1 LFDIKGHVKNTFIM
15 KTATAQDLLFRLPMV
30 LGWLESGEEVMVK
43 PKASDRPTQESTAP
57 AADLS
62 QSAALAVGTPR
73 VNQSVVFKRPRFA
86 ALDMAQEELQDFYA
100 DMRGSY

>member
-1 LFDIKGHVKNTFIM
+1 MFDIEGHLKNTSVM
-15 KTATAQDLLFRLPMV
+15 KTATAQDLVSRLPMV
-30 LGWLESGEEVMVK
+30 LAWLESGEEVVVK
-43 PKASDRPTQESTAP
+43 PKASNRPKQESTDP

-86 ALDMAQEELQDFYA
+86 ALDMAQEELEDFYA
-100 DMRGSY
+100 DMRGAF